1 MFNYIT
7 KSIIP
12 IIVLIIITYGMI
24 KGRKVYDWFIEGAK
38 EGLKVCLNIFPYL
51 LAMII
56 AVLIFREAKLLDI
69 LNNAISPICNL
80 IDFNLNI

>member
-1 MFNYIT
+1 MFQYIT

-12 IIVLIIITYGMI
+12 IIVVIIITYGMI
-24 KGRKVYDWFIEGAK
+24 KGKKVYEWFIEGAK

-56 AVLIFREAKLLDI
+56 AVNIFREAKLLDL
-69 LNNAISPICNL
+69 LNNMIAPLANSFS
-80 IDFNLNI
+80 FN